1 MKKLHLILI
10 LGVAVAIAV
19 IVSSFGNLSS
29 YESFDSATK
38 KPGKNVVVVAQ
49 LDKSKPLQYDPLVD
63 ANLFTFHA
71 TDQNNVTYE
80 VKFLGAKPRD
90 FELSEQLVMTG
101 KIEGDVFVCQKI
113 QMKCPSKY
121 ETDQV
126 VEAQLPAQNS

>member
-10 LGVAVAIAV
+10 LAVAVAIAV

-29 YESFDSATK
+29 YESFESAID

-49 LDKSKPLQYDPLVD
+49 LDKNQPVNYDPLTD
-63 ANLFTFHA
+63 ANIFTFHA
-71 TDQNNVTYE
+71 IDQNQKTHE

-101 KIEGDVFVCQKI
+101 KMQGDLFVCEKI

-121 ETDQV
+121 ENDQV
-126 VEAQLPAQNS
+126 IEATQTI